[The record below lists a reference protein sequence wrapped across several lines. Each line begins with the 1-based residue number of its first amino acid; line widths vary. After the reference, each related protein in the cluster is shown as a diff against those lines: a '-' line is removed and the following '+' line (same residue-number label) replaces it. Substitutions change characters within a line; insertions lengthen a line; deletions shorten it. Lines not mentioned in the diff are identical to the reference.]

1 MLASGS
7 RAATS
12 RRVLLATPCT
22 ITVRAPT
29 GTNCA
34 RSVNA
39 CDISNRGDP
48 IAPQGCAGGDVAL
61 GGPAVPELE
70 LSRLVAIPVRRGAV
84 KREDVKDPGYWDQLW
99 AEGLEWL
106 DDGGSF
112 QIPEDLALAAKD
124 SSARLVSALSRY
136 CR

>member
-1 MLASGS
+1 MLASGR

-29 GTNCA
+29 GTSCA

-48 IAPQGCAGGDVAL
+48 IAPGVAL
-61 GGPAVPELE
+61 EVPSLLE
-70 LSRLVAIPVRRGAV
+70 ALRFPNLTRAFVAIPVRRGDA
-84 KREDVKDPGYWDQLW
+84 KREDVKDPSHWDQLW
-99 AEGLEWL
+99 AEGLVWL
-106 DDGGSF
+106 GDGGSIR
-112 QIPEDLALAAKD
+112 IPEDLAPAAKD
-124 SSARLVSALSRY
+124 FSARLVSALSRY

>member
-1 MLASGS
+1 MLASGR

-29 GTNCA
+29 GTSCA

-48 IAPQGCAGGDVAL
+48 TAL
-61 GGPAVPELE
+61 GVVLE
-70 LSRLVAIPVRRGAV
+70 ATSPSEAMRSPNLNSRR
-84 KREDVKDPGYWDQLW
+84 Q
-99 AEGLEWL
+99 
-106 DDGGSF
+106 
-112 QIPEDLALAAKD
+112 
-124 SSARLVSALSRY
+124 
-136 CR
+136 